1 MRSAVL
7 CLLLALAAGH
17 PASADQLLIEK
28 INLDAATPRPDR
40 GVTMNSVRSRFGDP
54 AEVRGPVG
62 DPPITRWVYSD
73 FTVFFEHNRVI
84 HAVARR

>member
-7 CLLLALAAGH
+7 CLLLALGAGQ

-28 INLDAATPRPDR
+28 INSDAATPRPTR
-40 GVTMNSVRSRFGDP
+40 GVSMDSVRNRFGEP
-54 AEVRGPVG
+54 GEVRGPVG
-62 DPPITRWVYSD
+62 EPPITRWVYTD
-73 FTVFFEHNRVI
+73 FTVYFEHNRVI